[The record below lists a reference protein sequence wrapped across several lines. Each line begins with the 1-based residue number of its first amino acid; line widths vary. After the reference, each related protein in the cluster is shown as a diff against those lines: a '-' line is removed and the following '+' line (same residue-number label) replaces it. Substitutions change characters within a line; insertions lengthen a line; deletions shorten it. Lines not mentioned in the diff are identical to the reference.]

1 MSRIGKMPIP
11 LPPKVQV
18 KIDGQTVTVKGPK
31 GELTGSV
38 HPEMAI
44 KEEDGKLIVTRPSE
58 DRRHRELHGLT
69 RALVNNM
76 VQGVSNGF
84 QKTLIIEG
92 VGYRAEAKD
101 KGLLM
106 YLGYSHPIT
115 IEPQQNITFAVGE
128 KGQSLI
134 INGID
139 KAQVG
144 QLAADLRGLRPPE
157 PYKGKGI
164 RYSDE
169 TIRRKAGKAGK
180 GK

>member
-11 LPPKVQV
+11 LPSKVQV

-31 GELTGSV
+31 GELTGAV
-38 HPEMAI
+38 HPEMTI
-44 KEEDGKLIVTRPSE
+44 QQEDGNLVVTRPSD

-69 RALVNNM
+69 RALINNM

-92 VGYRAEAKD
+92 VGYRAEAQG
-101 KGLLM
+101 KGLTM
-106 YLGYSHPIT
+106 YLGYSHPIE
-115 IEPQQNITFAVGE
+115 IEPQPNITFAIGE

-144 QLAADLRGLRPPE
+144 QLAANLRGLRPPE

>member
-31 GELTGSV
+31 GELTGNI

-76 VQGVSNGF
+76 VQGVSSGF
-84 QKTLIIEG
+84 TRTLIIEG

-115 IEPQQNITFAVGE
+115 IEPQQNISFAIGE

>member
-11 LPPKVQV
+11 LPAKVVVQIQDKTV
-18 KIDGQTVTVKGPK
+18 KVKGPK
-31 GELTGSV
+31 GELTNTV
-38 HPEMAI
+38 HPSMTIEQ
-44 KEEDGKLIVTRPSE
+44 EEGKLVIQRASDE
-58 DRRHRELHGLT
+58 RHHRELHGLT
-69 RALVNNM
+69 RALVFNM
-76 VQGVSNGF
+76 VHGVSTGF
-84 QKTLIIEG
+84 QRTLIIEG
-92 VGYRAEAKD
+92 VGYRAEAKG
-101 KGLLM
+101 KGLTM
-106 YLGYSHPIT
+106 YLGYSHPIE
-115 IEPQQNITFAVGE
+115 IPEQPNISFVVGE

-139 KAQVG
+139 KAQIG
-144 QLAADLRGLRPPE
+144 QLAADIRKMRPPE

>member
-1 MSRIGKMPIP
+1 MPIP

-18 KIDGQTVTVKGPK
+18 KIDGQSITVKGPK
-31 GELTGSV
+31 GELTGPV
-38 HPEMAI
+38 HPEMAV
-44 KEEDGKLIVTRPSE
+44 KQEDGKLIVTRPSE

-69 RALVNNM
+69 RSLINNM
-76 VQGVSNGF
+76 VLGVSNGF

-115 IEPQQNITFAVGE
+115 IEPQPNITFAVGE